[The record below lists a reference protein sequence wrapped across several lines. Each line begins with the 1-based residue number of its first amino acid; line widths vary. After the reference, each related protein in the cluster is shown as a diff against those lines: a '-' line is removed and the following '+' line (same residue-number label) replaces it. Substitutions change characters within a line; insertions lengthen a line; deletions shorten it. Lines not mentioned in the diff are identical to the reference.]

1 MRTRMTPFSF
11 RFPRRLAVLT
21 VLASALLSG
30 CVAAVV
36 GGTAAGVGHDRRSW
50 TTVLTDRNIQASAYD
65 NFNKD
70 KELALR
76 NNVSI
81 VVYNG
86 IMLLAGEVR
95 TAELKQRAEQ
105 RVSGY
110 DGVRRLVNE
119 IEVREPEGFLS
130 QRRDN
135 TITAHVKTAML
146 DIVDMPGFDPT
157 RINITTVHRTVYL
170 MGLLTHEEA
179 ERVVEIARNVSGVE
193 KVVRVFEYQ
202 D

>member
-1 MRTRMTPFSF
+1 MRSNPYRLPL
-11 RFPRRLAVLT
+11 RLAALAVL
-21 VLASALLSG
+21 AAALSG

-50 TTVLTDRNIQASAYD
+50 TTVISDRNIQASAYD

-70 KELALR
+70 KELALK

-86 IMLLAGEVR
+86 VMLLAGEVR
-95 TAELKQRAEQ
+95 TEELKQRAEQ
-105 RVSGY
+105 RVAGY
-110 DGVRRLVNE
+110 EGVHRLVNE

-157 RINITTVHRTVYL
+157 RINVTTVHRTVYL
-170 MGLLTHEEA
+170 MGLLTREEA
-179 ERVVEIARNVSGVE
+179 DRVAEIARNVAGVE
-193 KVVRVFEYQ
+193 KVVRVLEYQ

>member
-1 MRTRMTPFSF
+1 MI
-11 RFPRRLAVLT
+11 RRLPLRLLSAL
-21 VLASALLSG
+21 LAAALLSG

-50 TTVLTDRNIQASAYD
+50 TTVIKDRNIQATAYD

-70 KELALR
+70 KELALK

-86 IMLLAGEVR
+86 VMLLVGEVR
-95 TAELKQRAEQ
+95 TAELKQRAER

-110 DGVRRLVNE
+110 EGVRRLVNE
-119 IEVREPEGFLS
+119 IEVREPESFLS

-135 TITAHVKTAML
+135 TITAHVKTALL
-146 DIVDMPGFDPT
+146 DIVDLPDFDPT
-157 RINITTVHRTVYL
+157 RVNITTVHRTVYL
-170 MGLLTHEEA
+170 MGLVSREEG
-179 ERVVEIARNVSGVE
+179 ERVAEIARNVSGVE
-193 KVVRVFEYQ
+193 KVVRVFDYQ

>member
-1 MRTRMTPFSF
+1 MRPK
-11 RFPRRLAVLT
+11 PYRRLTHLAALAV
-21 VLASALLSG
+21 SAVMLSG

-50 TTVLTDRNIQASAYD
+50 TTVISDRNIQATAYD

-70 KELALR
+70 KELALG

-86 IMLLAGEVR
+86 VMLLAGEVR
-95 TAELKQRAEQ
+95 TEELRQRAER

-110 DGVRRLVNE
+110 EGVRRLVNE

-135 TITAHVKTAML
+135 TITAHVKTALL

-157 RINITTVHRTVYL
+157 RVNVTTVHRTVYL

-179 ERVVEIARNVSGVE
+179 DRVAEIARNVAGVE
-193 KVVRVFEYQ
+193 KVVRVLEYQ

>member
-1 MRTRMTPFSF
+1 MKAAMIRPVL
-11 RFPRRLAVLT
+11 RLLIPALLT
-21 VLASALLSG
+21 ALLSG
-30 CVAAVV
+30 CVAAVI

-50 TTVLTDRNIQASAYD
+50 TTVISDRNIQTTAYD

-70 KELALR
+70 KELALK
-76 NNVSI
+76 NNVTI

-86 IMLLAGEVR
+86 VMLLAGEVR
-95 TAELKQRAEQ
+95 TAELKERAER

-110 DGVRRLVNE
+110 EGVRRLVNE

-130 QRRDN
+130 RRRDN
-135 TITAHVKTAML
+135 TISVHVKTALL

-157 RINITTVHRTVYL
+157 RVNVTTVHRTVYL
-170 MGLLTHEEA
+170 MGLVTREEA
-179 ERVVEIARNVSGVE
+179 ERVADIARNVAGVE

>member
-1 MRTRMTPFSF
+1 MRPNSYRCLP
-11 RFPRRLAVLT
+11 RLAA
-21 VLASALLSG
+21 LAVSAVMLSG

-50 TTVLTDRNIQASAYD
+50 TTVLSDRNIQATAYD

-70 KELALR
+70 KELALK

-86 IMLLAGEVR
+86 VMLLAGEVR
-95 TAELKQRAEQ
+95 TEELRQRAER

-110 DGVRRLVNE
+110 EGVRRLVNE

-135 TITAHVKTAML
+135 TITAHVKTALL
-146 DIVDMPGFDPT
+146 DIVDLPDFDPT
-157 RINITTVHRTVYL
+157 RVNVTTVHRTVYL
-170 MGLLTHEEA
+170 MGLLTRAEA
-179 ERVVEIARNVSGVE
+179 DRVAEIARNVAGVE

>member
-1 MRTRMTPFSF
+1 
-11 RFPRRLAVLT
+11 
-21 VLASALLSG
+21 
-30 CVAAVV
+30 
-36 GGTAAGVGHDRRSW
+36 
-50 TTVLTDRNIQASAYD
+50 
-65 NFNKD
+65 
-70 KELALR
+70 
-76 NNVSI
+76 
-81 VVYNG
+81 
-86 IMLLAGEVR
+86 
-95 TAELKQRAEQ
+95 
-105 RVSGY
+105 
-110 DGVRRLVNE
+110 VRRLVNE

>member
-1 MRTRMTPFSF
+1 MTSIPL
-11 RFPRRLAVLT
+11 RFPLRLAALT
-21 VLASALLSG
+21 LLAGTLLSG

-36 GGTAAGVGHDRRSW
+36 GGTAAGVGHDRRNW
-50 TTVLTDRNIQASAYD
+50 TTVISDRNIQATAYD

-70 KELALR
+70 KELALK

-86 IMLLAGEVR
+86 VMLLAGEVR
-95 TAELKQRAEQ
+95 TEELKRRAEQ

-135 TITAHVKTAML
+135 TITAHVKTALL
-146 DIVDMPGFDPT
+146 DIVDMPDFDPT
-157 RINITTVHRTVYL
+157 RVNITTVHRTVYL
-170 MGLLTHEEA
+170 MGLVTKEEA
-179 ERVVEIARNVSGVE
+179 ERIAEIARNVSGVE
-193 KVVRVFEYQ
+193 RVVRVFEYQ

>member
-1 MRTRMTPFSF
+1 MTRSPP
-11 RFPRRLAVLT
+11 RFPLRLAVLT

-30 CVAAVV
+30 CIAAVV

-50 TTVLTDRNIQASAYD
+50 TTVIADRNIQASAYD

-70 KELALR
+70 KELALK

-119 IEVREPEGFLS
+119 LEVREPEGFLS

-135 TITAHVKTAML
+135 SITAHVKTAML

-170 MGLLTHEEA
+170 MGLLTREEA

>member
-1 MRTRMTPFSF
+1 MMKAATI
-11 RFPRRLAVLT
+11 RLLIPLLLT
-21 VLASALLSG
+21 VLLSG
-30 CVAAVV
+30 CVAAVI

-50 TTVLTDRNIQASAYD
+50 TTVISDRNIQTTAYD

-70 KELALR
+70 KELALK
-76 NNVSI
+76 NNVTI

-86 IMLLAGEVR
+86 VMLLAGEVR
-95 TAELKQRAEQ
+95 TAELKERAER

-110 DGVRRLVNE
+110 EGVRRLVNE

-130 QRRDN
+130 RRRDN
-135 TITAHVKTAML
+135 TISVHVKTALL
-146 DIVDMPGFDPT
+146 DIVDMAGFDPT
-157 RINITTVHRTVYL
+157 RVNVTTAHRTVYL
-170 MGLLTHEEA
+170 MGLVSREEA
-179 ERVVEIARNVSGVE
+179 ERVADIARNVAGVE

>member
-1 MRTRMTPFSF
+1 MLRLLRT
-11 RFPRRLAVLT
+11 LVLT
-21 VLASALLSG
+21 AAAATTLSG

-50 TTVLTDRNIQASAYD
+50 TTVLRDRNIQASAYD

-86 IMLLAGEVR
+86 VMLLVGEAR
-95 TAELKQRAEQ
+95 TEELKQRAQ
-105 RVSGY
+105 SRVEGY
-110 DGVRRLVNE
+110 EGVRKLVNE

-135 TITAHVKTAML
+135 TITAHVKTALL
-146 DIVDMPGFDPT
+146 DIVDLPGFDPT
-157 RINITTVHRTVYL
+157 RVNITTAHRTVYI
-170 MGLLTHEEA
+170 MGLLSREEA
-179 ERVVEIARNVSGVE
+179 ERVAEIARNVAGVE
-193 KVVRVFEYQ
+193 KVVRVLEYQ

>member
-1 MRTRMTPFSF
+1 MLRLLRTFL
-11 RFPRRLAVLT
+11 LAAT
-21 VLASALLSG
+21 TAALLSG

-50 TTVLTDRNIQASAYD
+50 TTVLRDRNIQATAYD

-70 KELALR
+70 KELALK

-86 IMLLAGEVR
+86 VMLLVGEVR
-95 TAELKQRAEQ
+95 TEELKQRAQ
-105 RVSGY
+105 GRVEGY
-110 DGVRRLVNE
+110 EGVRKLVNE

-135 TITAHVKTAML
+135 TITAHVKTALL
-146 DIVDMPGFDPT
+146 DIVDLPGFDPT
-157 RINITTVHRTVYL
+157 RVNITTAHRTVYI
-170 MGLLTHEEA
+170 MGLLSREEA
-179 ERVVEIARNVSGVE
+179 ERVAEIARNVAGVE
-193 KVVRVFEYQ
+193 KVVRVLEYQ

>member
-1 MRTRMTPFSF
+1 MNLRPLRHLLCITF
-11 RFPRRLAVLT
+11 A
-21 VLASALLSG
+21 AGLLSG

-36 GGTAAGVGHDRRSW
+36 GGTAAGVGHDRRAW
-50 TTVLTDRNIQASAYD
+50 TTVIADRNIQASAYD

-70 KELALR
+70 KELALK

-86 IMLLAGEVR
+86 VMLLVGEVR
-95 TAELKQRAEQ
+95 TQELRQRAEQ

-110 DGVRRLVNE
+110 EGVRKLVNE

-135 TITAHVKTAML
+135 TITAHVKTALL

-157 RINITTVHRTVYL
+157 RVNITTVHRTVYL
-170 MGLLTHEEA
+170 MGLLSREEA
-179 ERVVEIARNVSGVE
+179 DRVAEIARNVAGVE
-193 KVVRVFEYQ
+193 KVVRVLEYQ

>member
-1 MRTRMTPFSF
+1 MRTRMTSFPF
-11 RFPRRLAVLT
+11 RLPRRLAVLT

-146 DIVDMPGFDPT
+146 DIIDMPGFDPT

>member
-1 MRTRMTPFSF
+1 ML
-11 RFPRRLAVLT
+11 RLLRPLL
-21 VLASALLSG
+21 LAATAAALLSG

-50 TTVLTDRNIQASAYD
+50 TTVIRDRNIQATAYD

-70 KELALR
+70 KELALK

-86 IMLLAGEVR
+86 VMLLVGEVR
-95 TAELKQRAEQ
+95 TEELKQRAQ
-105 RVSGY
+105 GRVEGY
-110 DGVRRLVNE
+110 EGVRKLVNE

-135 TITAHVKTAML
+135 TITAHVKTALL
-146 DIVDMPGFDPT
+146 DIVDLPGFDPT
-157 RINITTVHRTVYL
+157 RVNITTAHRTVYL
-170 MGLLTHEEA
+170 MGLLSREEA
-179 ERVVEIARNVSGVE
+179 ERVAEIARNVAGVE
-193 KVVRVFEYQ
+193 KVVRVLEYQ

>member
-1 MRTRMTPFSF
+1 MRSNPYRLSL
-11 RFPRRLAVLT
+11 RLAALIVS
-21 VLASALLSG
+21 AALLSG

-50 TTVLTDRNIQASAYD
+50 TTVISDRNIQATAYD

-70 KELALR
+70 KELALK

-86 IMLLAGEVR
+86 VMLLAGEVR
-95 TAELKQRAEQ
+95 TEELRQRAEQ
-105 RVSGY
+105 RVGNY
-110 DGVRRLVNE
+110 EGVRRLVNE

-135 TITAHVKTAML
+135 TITAHVKTALL

-157 RINITTVHRTVYL
+157 RVNVTTVHRTVYL
-170 MGLLTHEEA
+170 MGLLTREEA
-179 ERVVEIARNVSGVE
+179 DRVAEIARNVAGVE
-193 KVVRVFEYQ
+193 KVVRVLEYQ

>member
-1 MRTRMTPFSF
+1 MLRLLRT
-11 RFPRRLAVLT
+11 LVLT
-21 VLASALLSG
+21 ATAAALLSG

-50 TTVLTDRNIQASAYD
+50 TTVLRDRNIQATAYD

-70 KELALR
+70 KELALK

-86 IMLLAGEVR
+86 VMLLVGEVR
-95 TAELKQRAEQ
+95 TEELRQRAQ
-105 RVSGY
+105 SRVEGY
-110 DGVRRLVNE
+110 EGVRKLVNE

-135 TITAHVKTAML
+135 TITAHVKTALL
-146 DIVDMPGFDPT
+146 DIVDLPGFDPT
-157 RINITTVHRTVYL
+157 RVNITTAHRTVYL
-170 MGLLTHEEA
+170 MGLLSREEA
-179 ERVVEIARNVSGVE
+179 ERVAEIARNVSGVE
-193 KVVRVFEYQ
+193 KVVRVLEYQ

>member
-1 MRTRMTPFSF
+1 MRSNPYRLPL
-11 RFPRRLAVLT
+11 RLAALAVL
-21 VLASALLSG
+21 AAALSG

-50 TTVLTDRNIQASAYD
+50 TTVISDRNIQASAYD

-70 KELALR
+70 KELALK

-86 IMLLAGEVR
+86 VMLLAGEVR
-95 TAELKQRAEQ
+95 TEELKQRAEQ
-105 RVSGY
+105 RVAGY
-110 DGVRRLVNE
+110 EGVRRLVNE

-157 RINITTVHRTVYL
+157 RINVTTVHRTVYL
-170 MGLLTHEEA
+170 MGLLTREEA
-179 ERVVEIARNVSGVE
+179 DRVAEIARNVAGVE
-193 KVVRVFEYQ
+193 KVVRVLEYQ

>member
-1 MRTRMTPFSF
+1 MRPNSYRCLP
-11 RFPRRLAVLT
+11 RLAA
-21 VLASALLSG
+21 LAVSAVMLSG

-50 TTVLTDRNIQASAYD
+50 TTVISDRNIQATAYD

-70 KELALR
+70 KELALK

-86 IMLLAGEVR
+86 VMLLAGEVR
-95 TAELKQRAEQ
+95 TEELRQRAER

-110 DGVRRLVNE
+110 EGVRRLVNE

-135 TITAHVKTAML
+135 TITAHVKTALL
-146 DIVDMPGFDPT
+146 DIVDLPDFDPT
-157 RINITTVHRTVYL
+157 RVNVTTVHRTVYL
-170 MGLLTHEEA
+170 MGLLTHAEA
-179 ERVVEIARNVSGVE
+179 DRVAEIARNVAGVE

>member
-1 MRTRMTPFSF
+1 MSHRTIRPAL
-11 RFPRRLAVLT
+11 RNLLLAAT
-21 VLASALLSG
+21 AAALLSG

-50 TTVLTDRNIQASAYD
+50 TTVISDRNIQATAYD

-70 KELALR
+70 KELALK

-86 IMLLAGEVR
+86 VLLLAGEVR
-95 TAELKQRAEQ
+95 TQELKERAEM
-105 RVSGY
+105 RVRGY
-110 DGVRRLVNE
+110 EGVRRLVNE
-119 IEVREPEGFLS
+119 IEVREPEDFFS

-135 TITAHVKTAML
+135 TITAHVKTALL

-157 RINITTVHRTVYL
+157 RVNITTAHRTVYL
-170 MGLLTHEEA
+170 MGLVSREEA
-179 ERVVEIARNVSGVE
+179 ERIAEIARNVSGVE

>member
-1 MRTRMTPFSF
+1 MTPSPL
-11 RFPRRLAVLT
+11 RFPLRLALLT
-21 VLASALLSG
+21 VFASALLSG
-30 CVAAVV
+30 CIAAVV

-50 TTVLTDRNIQASAYD
+50 TTVITDRNIQASAYD

-70 KELALR
+70 KELALK

-95 TAELKQRAEQ
+95 TAELKQRAER

-146 DIVDMPGFDPT
+146 DIVDLPGFDPT

-170 MGLLTHEEA
+170 MGLLTREEA

>member
-1 MRTRMTPFSF
+1 MRTRMTPFSL
-11 RFPRRLAVLT
+11 RLPLRLAVLT
-21 VLASALLSG
+21 VLASVLLSG

-36 GGTAAGVGHDRRSW
+36 GGAAAGVGHDRRSW
-50 TTVLTDRNIQASAYD
+50 TTVITDRNIQASAYD

-70 KELALR
+70 KELALK

-86 IMLLAGEVR
+86 IMLLVGEVR
-95 TAELKQRAEQ
+95 TAELRQRAEQ

-135 TITAHVKTAML
+135 SITAHVKTAML

-170 MGLLTHEEA
+170 MGLLTREEA

>member
-1 MRTRMTPFSF
+1 MKPATIRPVL
-11 RFPRRLAVLT
+11 RLLIPVLLT
-21 VLASALLSG
+21 ARLSG
-30 CVAAVV
+30 CVAAVI

-50 TTVLTDRNIQASAYD
+50 TTVISDRNIQTTAYD

-70 KELALR
+70 KELALK
-76 NNVSI
+76 NNVTI

-86 IMLLAGEVR
+86 VMLLAGEVR
-95 TAELKQRAEQ
+95 TAELKERAER

-110 DGVRRLVNE
+110 EGVRRLVNE

-130 QRRDN
+130 RRRDN
-135 TITAHVKTAML
+135 TISVHVKTALL

-157 RINITTVHRTVYL
+157 RVNVTTVHRTVYL
-170 MGLLTHEEA
+170 MGLVTREEA
-179 ERVVEIARNVSGVE
+179 ERVADIARNVAGVE
-193 KVVRVFEYQ
+193 KVMRVFEYQ

>member
-1 MRTRMTPFSF
+1 MMKPATI
-11 RFPRRLAVLT
+11 RLLIPLLLT
-21 VLASALLSG
+21 VLLSG
-30 CVAAVV
+30 CVAAVI

-50 TTVLTDRNIQASAYD
+50 TTVISDRNIQTTAYD

-70 KELALR
+70 KELALK
-76 NNVSI
+76 NNVTI

-86 IMLLAGEVR
+86 VMLLAGEVR
-95 TAELKQRAEQ
+95 TQELKERAER

-110 DGVRRLVNE
+110 EGVRRLVNE

-130 QRRDN
+130 RRRDN
-135 TITAHVKTAML
+135 TITVHVKTALL
-146 DIVDMPGFDPT
+146 DIVDMAGFDPT
-157 RINITTVHRTVYL
+157 RVNVTTVHRTVYL
-170 MGLLTHEEA
+170 MGLVSREEA
-179 ERVVEIARNVSGVE
+179 ERVADIARNVAGVE

>member
-1 MRTRMTPFSF
+1 MN
-11 RFPRRLAVLT
+11 PRPLRHLFCIAIA
-21 VLASALLSG
+21 ASLLSG
-30 CVAAVV
+30 CFAAVV
-36 GGTAAGVGHDRRSW
+36 GGTAAGVGHDRRTW
-50 TTVLTDRNIQASAYD
+50 TTVIADRNIQASAYD

-70 KELALR
+70 KELALK

-86 IMLLAGEVR
+86 VMLLVGEVR
-95 TAELKQRAEQ
+95 TQELKQRAEQ

-110 DGVRRLVNE
+110 EGVRKLVNE

-135 TITAHVKTAML
+135 TITAHVKTALL
-146 DIVDMPGFDPT
+146 DIVDLPGFDPT
-157 RINITTVHRTVYL
+157 RVNITTVHRTVYL
-170 MGLLTHEEA
+170 MGLLNREEA
-179 ERVVEIARNVSGVE
+179 ERVAEIARNVAGVE
-193 KVVRVFEYQ
+193 KVVRVLEYQ